1 MFRDLKISLPFD
13 DYFMSIL
20 RLLNVAPSQLHP
32 NTWAAMQGFRH
43 LCLALGLQ
51 PTPHLFLHF
60 YTSRPT
66 KKAKWL
72 SLIRHNDCLLQP
84 FTTSYKKFKVGFM
97 KVMIRPE
104 PGKKYFFDAEG
115 NPLFPLYWT
124 RKPRKYDTVSKSRMS
139 PEERM
144 SLSFLDKLP
153 RPLPCRPLIRL
164 FESADVVEELIGIM
178 AAHGDDDLDI
188 RNLIRNQLAAT
199 IGNKTSA
206 PMGGNQ
212 ATVQAGG
219 VGSSARKKKPTRP
232 QPEKRRPDARAEE
245 ESRRAKQRRVASPP
259 VPEGLSSPSFLAG
272 NVNAQD
278 FLSQDLTSEAGQGML
293 SRMSSAQK
301 WSFFCEFQVRAVA
314 MAQSIV
320 MQPNGEADGLRR
332 QLAEQEKYLQETL
345 AALTD
350 AQTSNS
356 KYQAEMDRRG
366 RVADD
371 LALKV
376 QRLELALK
384 TETDKVTALGKGLD
398 AEKTAFEAYKEKAR
412 AKVLSQHQAGF
423 AQAAR

>member
-1 MFRDLKISLPFD
+1 
-13 DYFMSIL
+13 
-20 RLLNVAPSQLHP
+20 
-32 NTWAAMQGFRH
+32 
-43 LCLALGLQ
+43 
-51 PTPHLFLHF
+51 
-60 YTSRPT
+60 
-66 KKAKWL
+66 
-72 SLIRHNDCLLQP
+72 
-84 FTTSYKKFKVGFM
+84 
-97 KVMIRPE
+97 
-104 PGKKYFFDAEG
+104 
-115 NPLFPLYWT
+115 
-124 RKPRKYDTVSKSRMS
+124 
-139 PEERM
+139 
-144 SLSFLDKLP
+144 
-153 RPLPCRPLIRL
+153 
-164 FESADVVEELIGIM
+164 M

-332 QLAEQEKYLQETL
+332 QLAEQEKSLQETL

-423 AQAAR
+423 AQAARQACHFGDFPPDFHLDMTKDFFQGKLVDLTSIPPDQQADEEAPARANEPNEDVTIQEEEAPEAGPIPGEAEVVS